1 MTPAAHRLLIIE
13 DEVLVAE
20 HMREVLSRAGY
31 VTPTPVTAA
40 REAEEAVADQHPDL
54 VLVDIVL
61 DRGQDG
67 IALAARLRERFQIPV
82 LFVSAYADR
91 PTLERAGR
99 LHPRGF
105 VVKPFLPQQL
115 LAAVATALGP
125 IDDDRARVSERSQD
139 ARAAL
144 ASDAP
149 AYDLLTPNETQVLD
163 ALVTGM
169 RIRSIAVERGLSKHT
184 VRNQV
189 KSILF
194 KLDVRSQE
202 ELVLMC
208 RRHPRRQA

>member
-1 MTPAAHRLLIIE
+1 
-13 DEVLVAE
+13 
-20 HMREVLSRAGY
+20 
-31 VTPTPVTAA
+31 
-40 REAEEAVADQHPDL
+40 

-61 DRGQDG
+61 DQGQDG
-67 IALAARLRERFQIPV
+67 ISLAARLRQRYRIPV
-82 LFVSAYADR
+82 VFVSAHADR
-91 PTLERAGR
+91 ATLDRAGSLR
-99 LHPRGF
+99 PSGF

-125 IDDDRARVSERSQD
+125 TDDRRPDHPAPGDD
-139 ARAAL
+139 ARAPL
-144 ASDAP
+144 LVGDPP

-194 KLDVRSQE
+194 KLNVRSQE
-202 ELVLMC
+202 ELVVMC
-208 RRHPRRQA
+208 RRHPRRKT

>member
-1 MTPAAHRLLIIE
+1 MNPGPRLLIIE

-20 HMREVLSRAGY
+20 HMRDVLSRAGY
-31 VTPTPVTAA
+31 VTAMPVTAA
-40 REAEEAVADQHPDL
+40 RDAEQAVAAQQPDL

-67 IALAARLRERFQIPV
+67 IALAARLRERYQVPV
-82 LFVSAYADR
+82 VFVSAHADR
-91 PTLERAGR
+91 STLERARR
-99 LHPRGF
+99 LHPSGF

-115 LAAVATALGP
+115 LAAVAAALGP
-125 IDDDRARVSERSQD
+125 TDDDRARGAVAAEEVN
-139 ARAAL
+139 AAL
-144 ASDAP
+144 PLDLP